1 MNENE
6 RQAFHVFIGAVSI
19 ALVLALGVQAAAYFV
34 GAILILGLLLVHMK
48 LSGMRLGAL
57 DWLVARFERP
67 GVTPGYGAMTMAAGV
82 LAILTLISKPENIL
96 ASLVILGL
104 GDAASTIVGRKS
116 RRTLPHNRKKTLG
129 GSLAFFI
136 ASLPA
141 FYFAGFP
148 AIIVAALAAVAESL
162 ESDID
167 DNLIIAVVCVVA
179 FRLLG
184 G

>member
-6 RQAFHVFIGAVSI
+6 RQAFHIFIGAVSI
-19 ALVLALGVQAAAYFV
+19 ALVLTLGVQLAAYAV
-34 GAILILGLLLVHMK
+34 GAVLILGLLLVHMK
-48 LSGMRLGAL
+48 LSGLRLGL
-57 DWLVARFERP
+57 LEWLVARFERP

-82 LAILTLISKPENIL
+82 LAVMTLISNPAHIL
-96 ASLVILGL
+96 ASLCILGS
-104 GDAASTIVGRKS
+104 GDAASTLVGRRSK
-116 RRTLPHNRKKTLG
+116 RTLPHNRKKTWG

-141 FYFAGFP
+141 VYFAGWQ
-148 AIIVAALAAVAESL
+148 AIVVAALAAVAESM

-167 DNLIIAVVCVVA
+167 DNLIVSVVCVVA